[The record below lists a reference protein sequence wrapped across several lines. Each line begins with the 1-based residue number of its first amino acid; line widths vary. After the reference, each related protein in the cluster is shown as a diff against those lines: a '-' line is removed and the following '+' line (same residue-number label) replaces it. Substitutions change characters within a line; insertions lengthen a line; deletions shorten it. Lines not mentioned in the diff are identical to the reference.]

1 MKEKRETSNKE
12 KEYSLQTSFE
22 SESDSCEEIQEIDDY
37 LYLNDE
43 EADKFISTDINEKT
57 LQKFIQR
64 EMEFYATAFPHCYTS
79 RLHTATLSR
88 KLSR

>member
-1 MKEKRETSNKE
+1 MKEKQETSNKE
-12 KEYSLQTSFE
+12 KEYSLQNSSQ
-22 SESDSCEEIQEIDDY
+22 SESVSCEEIQEIDDY

-43 EADKFISTDINEKT
+43 DADKFISTDINDKT

-64 EMEFYATAFPHCYTS
+64 EMDFYATAFPHITHI
-79 RLHTATLSR
+79 HTATLSR